1 MGGDGGTVA
10 ANRKW
15 LRGAGAASHTAD
27 AKRGG
32 RASAEGER
40 ERLLQTMTTCHITG
54 ATLLCMLP
62 RETTTVVSDAYGRLY
77 AREAAVE
84 ALIRRREAPA
94 ATSSAASP
102 TGAEAA
108 EPDIGWHVRGLKDLH
123 PVRFQVTRRGDAAT
137 GSHIAVCP
145 LTGVELNGSTPALLI
160 VQRKAG
166 KDDGDRFAARV
177 GPNVLSERA
186 IREVGVGDLQ
196 AEYGP
201 FEYPADCIR
210 LAPPASELD
219 KIKQHLDARRK
230 KERKEKRDKKG
241 KDGERD
247 AKKRKKERKGKA
259 ESGPTMRGKAVA
271 VENARSASASGS
283 GGSTVAVVAR
293 ANVAAAVATSSAL
306 SSLFSDRGKGS
317 TPADERAKNLF
328 SRNC

>member
-1 MGGDGGTVA
+1 M
-10 ANRKW
+10 
-15 LRGAGAASHTAD
+15 
-27 AKRGG
+27 
-32 RASAEGER
+32 
-40 ERLLQTMTTCHITG
+40 
-54 ATLLCMLP
+54 
-62 RETTTVVSDAYGRLY
+62 
-77 AREAAVE
+77 
-84 ALIRRREAPA
+84 
-94 ATSSAASP
+94 
-102 TGAEAA
+102 
-108 EPDIGWHVRGLKDLH
+108 
-123 PVRFQVTRRGDAAT
+123 
-137 GSHIAVCP
+137 
-145 LTGVELNGSTPALLI
+145 TGVELNGSTPALLI

-259 ESGPTMRGKAVA
+259 ESGPTMSGKAVA
-271 VENARSASASGS
+271 VENARSASAS

-293 ANVAAAVATSSAL
+293 ANVAAAVAASSAL